1 MSNGSAFRLLNLFC
15 VSVVLGLKL
24 LFLFPLFRLLLAVAA
39 AAALLLLFHFRFLL
53 VAMPAMLRNVSG
65 MM

>member
-1 MSNGSAFRLLNLFC
+1 MSKGSAFRLLNLFW

-24 LFLFPLFRLLLAVAA
+24 LFLFPLFRLLLTAA